1 METASLVV
9 IRCSAPD
16 CEWGFSMANLGEVAF
31 KICYSDFVE
40 HCVDIH
46 GLTTGIVSD
55 AHVVFDLEKWTLTLL
70 K

>member
-1 METASLVV
+1 
-9 IRCSAPD
+9 
-16 CEWGFSMANLGEVAF
+16 MANLGEVAF